1 MKWKEMLEGMVDAI
15 SSAMGAILILFL
27 IGSLAG
33 TWLISGIVPTMIY
46 FGLLILNPTIFLVAA
61 CVISAI
67 VSLATGSSWT
77 TIATVGIALLGIGS
91 ALGISEPIIAGSII
105 SGAYFG
111 DKMSPLSDTTNLAP
125 AMAGTDLFTHI
136 RYMSLTTGPSIA
148 ITFVLFLVMGFFQ
161 DPEGNAEGAREMM
174 VAIDGAFNVSLWLFM
189 VPVIVVVL
197 IVKKVPALP
206 ALLAGTLLGG
216 VFAVI
221 FQPHLMDQISG
232 ISGNF
237 VKSSYMAIM
246 KAIYTETSVETGS
259 AMVNDLLT
267 AKGMEGMLNTIWL
280 IICAMVFG
288 GIMEKS
294 GMLKCMAAYVIQFA
308 HSTGSLVATT
318 AGM

>member
-1 MKWKEMLEGMVDAI
+1 MTFRKPTLFESLIPIVILVVLLGFNVYLFEDAATGGSNQIALILAATIASLIAFRLGMKWKEMLEGMVDAI

-46 FGLLILNPTIFLVAA
+46 YGLLILNPTIFLVAA

-148 ITFVLFLVMGFFQ
+148 ITLVIFLVMGFFQ
-161 DPEGNAEGAREMM
+161 DTEGNAVGAREMM

-237 VKSSYMAIM
+237 SKYQNAIILVSYI
-246 KAIYTETSVETGS
+246 
-259 AMVNDLLT
+259 LT
-267 AKGMEGMLNTIWL
+267 IA
-280 IICAMVFG
+280 
-288 GIMEKS
+288 
-294 GMLKCMAAYVIQFA
+294 
-308 HSTGSLVATT
+308 
-318 AGM
+318 